1 MSAAVSFTPAGY
13 RALLDSL
20 CARGYEVRDFF
31 SARPERRHLIL
42 RHDVDVS
49 LEAALEM
56 AAFEAGLGVRSSYF
70 VLLRSELY
78 NPFAPSGQAALRR
91 IRALGHE
98 VGLHLDAA
106 LVDGGLDALDAA
118 AADECALLEGLLG
131 APVRMISFHRPA
143 KALLGLD
150 RPLAGRAHAYEPR
163 FFSGIGYCSDSRGAF
178 RHGEPLAQPAVA
190 AGTAMQLLTHPI
202 WWMGEAEADVTRRLE
217 RFIAARTDAMR
228 AALAATI
235 QSYAPERGPGA

>member
-78 NPFAPSGQAALRR
+78 NPFAPPGQAALRL

-98 VGLHLDAA
+98 VGLHFDAA
-106 LVDGGLDALDAA
+106 LVEGGLDALDAA
-118 AADECALLEGLLG
+118 AANECALLEGLLG
-131 APVRMISFHRPA
+131 TSVRMISFHRPA
-143 KALLGLD
+143 KVLLGLD

-163 FFSGIGYCSDSRGAF
+163 FFSSIGYCSDSRGAF

-202 WWMGEAEADVTRRLE
+202 WWMGEAEADVTARLE
-217 RFIAARTDAMR
+217 RFIAARADAMR
-228 AALAATI
+228 EALAATI
-235 QSYAPERGPGA
+235 QSYAPERGTGA